1 MDYKLEELLICC
13 LSRKLGK
20 MKHIAIGAASPIPA
34 GAAFMARELENQ
46 TMHITLLASQKH
58 NHFTDGSRELF
69 DAAAQG
75 RIDAFFLG
83 GVQIDGK
90 ANINLVGT
98 GEYPETT
105 KRFPGSF
112 GSALMYYVVP
122 SVFLFRLQHN
132 RRSMVEAVDF
142 ISAPG
147 FSPPEVYRPGGPVA
161 MITDKCL
168 FSVDRE
174 RQCFSLESLHPGV
187 TLEEVKDLTEFKFD
201 HTPIPGETLPPTE
214 IQLELLRSRIAIE
227 IAESYPLFA
236 KQVFDI

>member
-1 MDYKLEELLICC
+1 MAFKLEELLICC
-13 LSRKLGK
+13 LSRKLHK
-20 MKHIAIGAASPIPA
+20 KRHIAIGAASPIPA
-34 GAAFMARELENQ
+34 GAAFMAREEANKG
-46 TMHITLLASQKH
+46 MHITLLASQKH

-83 GVQIDGK
+83 GVQIDGQ
-90 ANINLVGT
+90 ANINLIGT
-98 GEYPETT
+98 GEYPNTQR
-105 KRFPGSF
+105 RFPGSF

-161 MITDKCL
+161 LITDKCL
-168 FSVDRE
+168 FAVDSEKQRF
-174 RQCFSLESLHPGV
+174 RLESLHPNV
-187 TLEEVKDLTEFKFD
+187 SLEEVIDLTGFAFD
-201 HTPIPGETLPPTE
+201 YEENPPTTE
-214 IQLELLRSRIAIE
+214 TPTSSQLDLLRGTIAQE

-236 KQVFDI
+236 KQTFGI

>member
-13 LSRKLGK
+13 LSSKLHS
-20 MKHIAIGAASPIPA
+20 MRHIAIGAASPIPA
-34 GAAFMARELENQ
+34 GAAFMAREQANKS
-46 TMHITLLASQKH
+46 MHITLLASQKH

-90 ANINLVGT
+90 ANINLIGT
-98 GEYPETT
+98 GEYPNTER
-105 KRFPGSF
+105 RFPGSF

-132 RRSMVEAVDF
+132 RRSMVETVDF

-161 MITDKCL
+161 LITNKCL
-168 FSVDRE
+168 FSVDKE
-174 RQCFSLESLHPGV
+174 RQRFRLESLHPGV
-187 TLEEVKDLTEFKFD
+187 TLEEIKDLTGFDFD
-201 HTPIPGETLPPTE
+201 HDRAPDITQEPTQE
-214 IQLELLRSRIAIE
+214 QLQLLRGIIALE

-236 KQVFDI
+236 KQTFDI